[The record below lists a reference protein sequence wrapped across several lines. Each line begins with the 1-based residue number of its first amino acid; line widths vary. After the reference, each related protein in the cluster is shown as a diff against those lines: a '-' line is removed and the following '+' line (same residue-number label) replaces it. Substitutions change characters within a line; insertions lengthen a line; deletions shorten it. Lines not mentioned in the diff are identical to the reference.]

1 MMKIIIFYRSL
12 KPVLPHKVSH
22 FKDYIP
28 KAFKDSKDLILDAEV
43 LMVDVNSG
51 NPLPFGSLGIH
62 KAAGFQDAK
71 PCLFIFDCMFYNGEN
86 LMQKSIEYRRQ
97 KLQEIMTEV
106 GNYVKFSEAKIIKKK
121 SDLEQ
126 MIKEVLSQGLEG
138 LVLKDLKS
146 IYEPGKRHWLK
157 VKKDYL
163 HEGAMADSADL
174 VVLGAWYGSGKRGS
188 IMSIFLMG
196 CLDKAKSKWKTVTKV
211 HTGHDDET
219 LDRLQKEL
227 APLMDKIKG
236 NVDLL
241 PDFLDCTRSMIPDF
255 IVKNPQNSPVW
266 EITGAEFSK
275 AEIHTADGISIRF
288 PRVTKIRDDKTWE
301 SATSLA
307 ELNKLFE
314 ASKQCT
320 KIDFDQNLKRPASIS
335 PLSSQELP
343 SPAKKIKSHDDEISV
358 TLGASGKSFDKIR
371 IKAKS
376 GFHLEVLQGD
386 LFKTDDETTSLA
398 HCVSRDLKMSK
409 GIAKLFRDKFGRVQ
423 ELEKMSVDIGG
434 VAVLKLRSK
443 NKFVYNLVTKAK
455 YSDFPTY
462 DNLKQSLL
470 AMKKHALEN
479 SVQCIA
485 MPKIGCGLDKLEWN
499 AVRTLIKNIFLD
511 TSIHIKV
518 YTLEKVEPSKR
529 LMHDKVETT
538 NGKKCNSKRYPM
550 LDIAEDIL
558 TPVSSTNKVEEKELK
573 FQSLPDVFS
582 NDKIFLQSGMENKD
596 LLERYI
602 ISYGGEIVTE
612 SQISQATIIVRA
624 SKIDPKKPLTKSF
637 GVIAKKSVPQVSEA
651 WIYDCIKAQKRHQH
665 QHYQY

>member
-1 MMKIIIFYRSL
+1 M
-12 KPVLPHKVSH
+12 PHKVSH

-43 LMVDVNSG
+43 LMVDVNTG

-196 CLDKAKSKWKTVTKV
+196 CLDKARSKWKTVTKV

-255 IVKNPQNSPVW
+255 IVKNPKNSPVW

-301 SATSLA
+301 SATSLT

-320 KIDFDQNLKRPASIS
+320 KIDLDQNLKRPPPTS
-335 PLSSQELP
+335 PLSSSQELP
-343 SPAKKIKSHDDEISV
+343 SPEKKRMKMHDEEISV

-423 ELEKMSVDIGG
+423 ELERMNVDIGG
-434 VAVLKLRSK
+434 VAVLKLRSNRGQEQ

-470 AMKKHALEN
+470 AMKTHALEN
-479 SVQCIA
+479 SVQCLA

-518 YTLEKVEPSKR
+518 FTLEKIEVSK
-529 LMHDKVETT
+529 KPKQNNKFET
-538 NGKKCNSKRYPM
+538 NGKCNSTRLHPM

-558 TPVSSTNKVEEKELK
+558 TPILSTNTVGEKELK

-602 ISYGGEIVTE
+602 ISFGGEIVPE

-624 SKIDPKKPLTKSF
+624 SNVDPKKPLTKSF
-637 GVIAKKSVPQVSEA
+637 GVIAKKSVPQVNEA
-651 WIYDCIKAQKRHQH
+651 WIYDCITAQKRQQH
-665 QHYQY
+665 QNYQ